1 MPTNIALLRGINVS
15 GQKIIPMAVLRD
27 LCTKLGFSDVTT
39 YIQSGNIVFKSDKKP
54 ASIQKSIK
62 DAIAKK
68 FKFDVDV
75 FVYTIGEL
83 KKIVVHCPY
92 DESKLSENEKIHF
105 TLLSAL
111 PDKQGIEK
119 LKSIDDADEFNIAG
133 TTMYLLT
140 RNGYGN
146 TRFNNVFVEKTL
158 KVRATTRN
166 FNTMKR
172 LIEIG
177 EALE

>member
-1 MPTNIALLRGINVS
+1 MPTYIALLRGINVT
-15 GQKIIPMAVLRD
+15 GHNIVPMAVLRE
-27 LCTKLGFSDVTT
+27 LCTKLGFSDVAT
-39 YIQSGNIVFKSDKKP
+39 YIQSGNIIFKSDKKP
-54 ASIQKSIK
+54 VSIQKSIK

-68 FKFDVDV
+68 FKFEVEI

-92 DESKLSENEKIHF
+92 DELKLSENEKIHF
-105 TLLSAL
+105 TLLSGL
-111 PDKQGIEK
+111 PDKQGIDK

-140 RNGYGN
+140 KNGYGN

-158 KVRATTRN
+158 NVRATTRN
-166 FNTMKR
+166 FNTMKK

-177 EALE
+177 EQMK